1 MTEQQKRIAII
12 TGVGNLKG
20 IGAAVCR
27 KLASQG
33 VNIFFTHWQSSSDF
47 PKNFKTEITGLG
59 VQCEFIEI
67 DLSETSAYKTVLS
80 AVNEKLGPPSI
91 LINNAAYSTDSNYME
106 LTEKILDDHYNVNIR
121 TTSLLCTEFAV
132 QFQKSENKL
141 GRIIN
146 LTSGQGLGPMPGE
159 LAYAATKGAISAF
172 TVSLSTDLAKL
183 GITVNAVNPGPTDTT
198 WMTDDIRQHLLP
210 QFPTGRIGQ
219 PEDAANIIAFLASE
233 EAQWITG
240 QIINSEG
247 GFLRG

>member
-1 MTEQQKRIAII
+1 MTSQQKRIAVI
-12 TGVGNLKG
+12 TGVSNSKG

-33 VNIFFTHWQSSSDF
+33 VDLFFTHWESNFGF
-47 PKNFKTEITGLG
+47 PNNFKSEITDMG
-59 VQCEFIEI
+59 VQCEFIEV
-67 DLSETSAYKTVLS
+67 DLSESSAYKTVLT
-80 AVNEKLGPPSI
+80 AVNEKLGSPNI
-91 LINNAAYSTDSNYME
+91 LINNAAYSTNSNYVE
-106 LTEKILDDHYNVNIR
+106 LTEKILDDHYSVNVR

-132 QFQKSENKL
+132 QFQKSENKF

-146 LTSGQGLGPMPGE
+146 LVSGQGLGPMPEE

-172 TVSLSTDLAKL
+172 TVSLSSDLAKL
-183 GITVNAVNPGPTDTT
+183 GVTVNAVNPGPTDTT

-210 QFPTGRIGQ
+210 KFPTGRIGQ